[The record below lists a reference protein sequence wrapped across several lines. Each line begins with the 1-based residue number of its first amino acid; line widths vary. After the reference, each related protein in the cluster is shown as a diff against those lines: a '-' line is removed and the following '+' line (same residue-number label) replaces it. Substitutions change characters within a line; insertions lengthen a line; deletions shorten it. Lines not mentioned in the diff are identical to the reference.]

1 MVMNSANTTPKS
13 VERSLQGSSFTTL
26 NIDYA
31 SHGKPIAAL
40 ADDIHPTIADFAER
54 DAPA

>member
-1 MVMNSANTTPKS
+1 MNSANTTPKS

-31 SHGKPIAAL
+31 SRGKPIAVL
-40 ADDIHPTIADFAER
+40 ADDIHPAIADFAER
-54 DAPA
+54 AAPA

>member
-1 MVMNSANTTPKS
+1 MVMNSANTAPRC
-13 VERSLQGSSFTTL
+13 VERSLQGSFTTL
-26 NIDYA
+26 NVDYA